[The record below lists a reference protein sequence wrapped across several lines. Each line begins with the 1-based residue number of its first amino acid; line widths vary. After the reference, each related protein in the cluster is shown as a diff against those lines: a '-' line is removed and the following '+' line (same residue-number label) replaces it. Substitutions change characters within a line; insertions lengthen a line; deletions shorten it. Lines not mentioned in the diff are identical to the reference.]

1 MEMLATQ
8 KRAVP
13 GGREGYDELLEA
25 GDVELRT
32 AFQLLQDAF
41 EKVHRLDSV
50 CGVLLGPIF
59 DLHKC
64 YSTTEN
70 LRKFIFLTRT

>member
-8 KRAVP
+8 ERAVP

-25 GDVELRT
+25 GDMELRT

-41 EKVHRLDSV
+41 EKVHRLDLV
-50 CGVLLGPIF
+50 CRV
-59 DLHKC
+59 DLYKC

>member
-8 KRAVP
+8 ERAVP

-25 GDVELRT
+25 GDMELRT

-41 EKVHRLDSV
+41 EKVHRLDLV
-50 CGVLLGPIF
+50 CRAEIGRAHV
-59 DLHKC
+59 
-64 YSTTEN
+64 
-70 LRKFIFLTRT
+70 